1 MRTFLTNAFA
11 VGRLAEIQ
19 EFHLSLCSTYVPE
32 PSLLIITSGR
42 PETNK
47 QRREA
52 LFHYSMHRDPQACQA
67 CLKHSPFLKVN
78 VTGHL
83 ATGPGTQ
90 RRQRVSPIG
99 PANPDRPATRPLEA
113 RHRHR
118 RRPYH
123 DPADTGR
130 SSNPTTSFLTA
141 AMLIYAIGAG
151 VTAAAGT
158 RLALQWVLVKRFKIV
173 SFRERSL

>member
-1 MRTFLTNAFA
+1 MTNAFA
-11 VGRLAEIQ
+11 VVRLATIQ
-19 EFHLSLCSTYVPE
+19 EFHLSRRSTNVPE
-32 PSLLIITSGR
+32 SSLLIITSGH

-47 QRREA
+47 HRREA

-83 ATGPGTQ
+83 ATEPSRHRTAGF
-90 RRQRVSPIG
+90 
-99 PANPDRPATRPLEA
+99 PAREQQSIRPATRLLEA

-118 RRPYH
+118 RRPYY

-130 SSNPTTSFLTA
+130 SSDPTTSFLTA
-141 AMLIYAIGAG
+141 ATLIYATGAG

-158 RLALQWVLVKRFKIV
+158 RLALQ
-173 SFRERSL
+173 